1 MIIKNQLNSM
11 KNYSLKIKKILE
23 KEIDPAYV
31 DRAEII
37 LDKMSGKKRILEIG
51 CGRGF
56 YLKALK
62 EISPKIEI
70 TGVDLNPKYLEIAKK
85 YVDNKEVKIIKGNAI
100 KLEFKENSFDGLI
113 ASEILE
119 HIKDDKKVLKEIRR
133 LLKPGGEVI
142 ISVPNKEYPF
152 LWDPLN
158 WCLER
163 FFRTHVPKKIWW
175 LAGIWAGHIRLY
187 SEDELIK
194 KVKESGLII
203 EKVWRKTKYCWPF
216 SHFLFYGIGKNIV
229 ENGWLKD
236 FNRFE
241 NEKKNSRLLKVIKKI
256 IDFGDKRNNE
266 DFKKGEKTTNL
277 ILIAKK

>member
-1 MIIKNQLNSM
+1 M
-11 KNYSLKIKKILE
+11 KNYSQKIKEILS

-37 LDKMSGKKRILEIG
+37 LSEIAKKNEVLEVG

-62 EISPKIEI
+62 EINPNIKI
-70 TGVDLNPKYLEIAKK
+70 TGIDLSQKYLSVAKK
-85 YVDNKEVKIIKGNAI
+85 YVDNNEVRIIRGDVTNLKFSDNTFSGI
-100 KLEFKENSFDGLI
+100 I

-119 HIKDDKKVLKEIRR
+119 HIEDDKKALKEINRV
-133 LLKPGGEVI
+133 LKQNGVVM
-142 ISVPNKEYPF
+142 ISVPNQEYPF

-163 FFRTHVPKKIWW
+163 IFKTHISSKIWW
-175 LAGIWAGHIRLY
+175 LAGIWAGHVRLY
-187 SEDELIK
+187 KEDDLVMKIEESGLTIK
-194 KVKESGLII
+194 KV
-203 EKVWRKTKYCWPF
+203 WRVTKYCLPF

-229 ENGWLKD
+229 ENGWLKS

-241 NEKKNSRLLKVIKKI
+241 KNKKNSSLLRLIKKI
-256 IDFGDKRNNE
+256 IDFGDRGNNKI
-266 DFKKGEKTTNL
+266 FRKGEKTTNL
-277 ILIAKK
+277 VIMATKK